1 LTGWLQIEF
10 ALLGNETSQA
20 EELLDSL
27 EALSVTLLDGGDEV
41 LLQPIPG
48 SSPVWQQTLIRA
60 LFPLDSDPTTIH
72 TYLKN
77 KLNCQDFRSE
87 TLEDQ
92 DWERTW
98 MDDFKA
104 MHFGEQ
110 LWVCPSWQ
118 IPPEPNAV
126 NLMLDPGLAFGSGS
140 HATTALC
147 LEWLATNPPQE
158 LTVIDYG
165 CGSGVLSLA
174 ALKLGANKVYA
185 VDIDEHALQAT
196 LSNASKNNLPKSKL
210 LISLPQQLIDTP
222 ADLLMAN
229 ILCGPLLELAPHVAK
244 LIKSGGSIIL
254 SGILEDQAE
263 LITNI
268 YASWFDLL
276 TLKER
281 NGWVLV
287 HGQKKAEPYK
297 TNVR

>member
-1 LTGWLQIEF
+1 MTGWLQIEF
-10 ALLGNETSQA
+10 ALLGNETHQA

-27 EALSVTLLDGGDEV
+27 EALSVTLLDGGDEA

-60 LFPLDSDPTTIH
+60 LFPLGSDPTVIRA
-72 TYLKN
+72 YLKD
-77 KLNCQDFRSE
+77 KLNCQNFRSE

-98 MDDFKA
+98 MDNFNA

-118 IPPEPNAV
+118 TPPDPNAV

-165 CGSGVLSLA
+165 CGSG
-174 ALKLGANKVYA
+174 
-185 VDIDEHALQAT
+185 
-196 LSNASKNNLPKSKL
+196 
-210 LISLPQQLIDTP
+210 
-222 ADLLMAN
+222 
-229 ILCGPLLELAPHVAK
+229 
-244 LIKSGGSIIL
+244 IL
-254 SGILEDQAE
+254 S
-263 LITNI
+263 
-268 YASWFDLL
+268 
-276 TLKER
+276 
-281 NGWVLV
+281 
-287 HGQKKAEPYK
+287 
-297 TNVR
+297 